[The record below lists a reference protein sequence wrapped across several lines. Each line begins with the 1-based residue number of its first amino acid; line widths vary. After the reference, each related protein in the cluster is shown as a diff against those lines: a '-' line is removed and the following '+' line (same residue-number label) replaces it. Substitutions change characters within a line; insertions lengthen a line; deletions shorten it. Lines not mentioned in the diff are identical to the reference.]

1 MKQYLSKKKIVHHT
15 MAYIDICPVCP
26 ARSAWQGCLPCLLP
40 CWRCFA
46 TSIRLSCSGPCTLSF
61 AFSCNSSTAQVIRII
76 MGCALLVAV
85 AQHGQARQGT
95 PCSARQGDPGCRR
108 LQLLKFHRFH
118 IRVAC
123 SRGLVTASYLQFC
136 LLCRQIC
143 CQQPCFRLM
152 KARDFDVSKHENT
165 HSFLIEKFS

>member
-1 MKQYLSKKKIVHHT
+1 

-46 TSIRLSCSGPCTLSF
+46 TSILLSCSGPCTLSF

-85 AQHGQARQGT
+85 AQHGQARQGSRNQNER
-95 PCSARQGDPGCRR
+95 CSSGGRQ
-108 LQLLKFHRFH
+108 
-118 IRVAC
+118 
-123 SRGLVTASYLQFC
+123 ASISPDQVLEQAFGRPRDSNNC
-136 LLCRQIC
+136 IQVKIQDFFAFVHPPEPTKLC
-143 CQQPCFRLM
+143 
-152 KARDFDVSKHENT
+152 
-165 HSFLIEKFS
+165 